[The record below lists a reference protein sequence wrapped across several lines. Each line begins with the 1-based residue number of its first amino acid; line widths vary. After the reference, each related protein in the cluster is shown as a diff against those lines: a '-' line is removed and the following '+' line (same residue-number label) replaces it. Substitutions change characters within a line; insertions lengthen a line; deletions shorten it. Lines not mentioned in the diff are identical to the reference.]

1 MFTFIDDVKVN
12 DKLHVQIKNQGRVV
26 EVRGITE
33 GKNIRI
39 LKVAE
44 GNTSFTLHVLR
55 QRFIEVAA

>member
-1 MFTFIDDVKVN
+1 MFTFIEDVKVN
-12 DKLHVQIKNQGRVV
+12 DKLRVQIKNQGRVV

-44 GNTSFTLHVLR
+44 GNTGFTLHVLR